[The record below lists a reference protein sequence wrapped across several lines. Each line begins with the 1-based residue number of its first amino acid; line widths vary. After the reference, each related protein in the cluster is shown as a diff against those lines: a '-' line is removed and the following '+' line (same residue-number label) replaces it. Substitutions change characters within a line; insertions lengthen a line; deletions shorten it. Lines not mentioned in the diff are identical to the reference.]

1 MLGLRFVKV
10 PPTTYVLHYQGGRVK
25 REGAGL
31 SFFCFGPTSEVVQVP
46 IASADVPFV
55 FNEVTADF
63 QDATIQGQLTYRIQD
78 AKKVAGLLDFS
89 VTAAG
94 RHRSEDPGKLNDRLI
109 QAAQILARSFTQRHS
124 LQELLVS
131 SDGLVTEVLAGLKES
146 EVVAMLG
153 INVLA
158 LSVLAIKGTPEMTK
172 ALQAEAREQLL
183 RKADEA
189 VYERRNVAVELER
202 RIKESELNT
211 EIAVEQ
217 KRRTVRETKMQAE
230 IAVEQQ
236 RAALVDQRVENERKE
251 AAARGDALRAT
262 LEPLKEVDWRTLM
275 AASSGAADPKH
286 MIALAFRDLADNAQK
301 IGTLNVS
308 PDLLATLLADSHAP
322 AASSKG

>member
-1 MLGLRFVKV
+1 V
-10 PPTTYVLHYQGGRVK
+10 Q

-31 SFFCFGPTSEVVQVP
+31 SFFCFGPFSEVVQVP
-46 IASADVPFV
+46 IASTDVPFV
-55 FNEVTADF
+55 FNEVTSDF
-63 QDATIQGQLTYRIQD
+63 QDATIQGQLTYRIREP
-78 AKKVAGLLDFS
+78 KKVAALLDFS
-89 VTAAG
+89 VTATG

-124 LQELLVS
+124 LKALLVS
-131 SDGLVTEVLAGLKES
+131 SDGLVAEVLAGLAKS
-146 EVVAMLG
+146 EVVEMLG
-153 INVLA
+153 LEVMA

-183 RKADEA
+183 RQADEA

-202 RIKESELNT
+202 RIKENELNT
-211 EIAVEQ
+211 DIAVEQ

-236 RAALVDQRVENERKE
+236 RAALVDQRVENQRKE
-251 AAARGDALRAT
+251 ASARADALRAT
-262 LEPLKEVDWRTLM
+262 LEPLKDVDWRTLM

-308 PDLLATLLADSHAP
+308 PELLTTLLGDERP
-322 AASSKG
+322 PVAAKG

>member
-1 MLGLRFVKV
+1 MLGIRFVKV
-10 PPTTYVLHYQGGRVK
+10 PPTTYVLQFRGGTVR

-31 SFFCFGPTSEVVQVP
+31 SFFCFGPFSEVVQVP
-46 IASADVPFV
+46 IASMDVPFV
-55 FNEVTADF
+55 FNEVTSDF

-78 AKKVAGLLDFS
+78 AKRVAALLDFS
-89 VTAAG
+89 VNPAG
-94 RHRSEDPGKLNDRLI
+94 RHRSEDPSKLNDRLI
-109 QAAQILARSFTQRHS
+109 QAAQILARSFTQRHH
-124 LQELLVS
+124 LQEVLVS
-131 SDGLVTEVLAGLKES
+131 SDRLVAEVLAGLKES

-153 INVLA
+153 VEVLA
-158 LSVLAIKGTPEMTK
+158 LSIMSIKATPEMTK

-183 RKADEA
+183 RNADEA
-189 VYERRNVAVELER
+189 VYERRNLAVELER

-211 EIAVEQ
+211 EIVVEQ
-217 KRRTVRETKMQAE
+217 KRRTVRETQMQAE

-251 AAARGDALRAT
+251 ASARAHALRAT
-262 LEPLKEVDWRTLM
+262 LEPLKDIDWRTLM

-308 PDLLATLLADSHAP
+308 PDLLAMLLRDPPP
-322 AASSKG
+322 AAGKS